1 MRPKLEATILDHTW
15 EEWVEKFKP
24 VRDEHGDIIYFDGDE
39 EQFKNSDPATRWTNT
54 CEGKGE
60 WIHNGI
66 YFINRVGHILTEVPW
81 SVDEDIT
88 ITVSEGE

>member
-1 MRPKLEATILDHTW
+1 MRPKLEARFLDLSHD
-15 EEWVEKFKP
+15 EWVEKFKP

-60 WIHNGI
+60 WISNGMW
-66 YFINRVGHILTEVPW
+66 FINRMGYILTEVAW
-81 SVDEDIT
+81 SIDEDISIT
-88 ITVSEGE
+88 ISEGD